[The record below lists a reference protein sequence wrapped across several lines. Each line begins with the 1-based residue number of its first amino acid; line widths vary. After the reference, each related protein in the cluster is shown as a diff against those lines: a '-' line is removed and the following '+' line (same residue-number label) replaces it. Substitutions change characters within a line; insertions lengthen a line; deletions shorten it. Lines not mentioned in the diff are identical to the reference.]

1 MISDALGMP
10 LAFSITGGEKA
21 DCSEALGLLEQCKYD
36 DALMDKADDRT
47 AMIAYMEST
56 GAVAVIPGRSNRK
69 VPRDHDQHIYKERHT
84 IGSIKKICFSSF

>member
-21 DCSEALGLLEQCKYD
+21 DCSEAIGLLEQCKYD
-36 DALMDKADDRT
+36 YALMDKAYDSH
-47 AMIAYMEST
+47 AIIAYIEST

-69 VPRDHDQHIYKERHT
+69 VPRDYDKLN
-84 IGSIKKICFSSF
+84 